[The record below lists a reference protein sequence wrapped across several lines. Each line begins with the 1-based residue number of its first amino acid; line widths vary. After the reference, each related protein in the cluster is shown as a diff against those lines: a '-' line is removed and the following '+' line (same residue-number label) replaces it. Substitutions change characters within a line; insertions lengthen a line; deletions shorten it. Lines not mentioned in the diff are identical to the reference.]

1 MVTID
6 ESRRTAQAIQTPY
19 HKLQLIDSAV
29 RWVNLEASIMV
40 ANHNPH
46 QQPIMCDFEIVKHD
60 EKPSRFFVTLLLEME
75 NNRKV
80 EGVLAFAISSVTEF
94 EFRPGAI
101 AAPLPEDEQT
111 RWQLFSIAVDTA
123 IGMTRGHLATYLA
136 PTTYRGY
143 QLPML
148 NVQELVDKRYAP
160 ASLPEVPSTAPSEKP
175 PRKPRTPR
183 Q

>member
-6 ESRRTAQAIQTPY
+6 EHRRAAQAVQAPY

-29 RWVNLEASIMV
+29 RWVNLEASDIV

-60 EKPSRFFVTLLLEME
+60 ETPARFFVTLLLQME

-80 EGVLAFAISSVTEF
+80 EGVLSFTISSVTEF
-94 EFRPGAI
+94 EFRPGAV

-123 IGMTRGHLATYLA
+123 ISMTRGHLATYLA
-136 PTTYRGY
+136 PTLT
-143 QLPML
+143 
-148 NVQELVDKRYAP
+148 V
-160 ASLPEVPSTAPSEKP
+160 T
-175 PRKPRTPR
+175 TI
-183 Q
+183 